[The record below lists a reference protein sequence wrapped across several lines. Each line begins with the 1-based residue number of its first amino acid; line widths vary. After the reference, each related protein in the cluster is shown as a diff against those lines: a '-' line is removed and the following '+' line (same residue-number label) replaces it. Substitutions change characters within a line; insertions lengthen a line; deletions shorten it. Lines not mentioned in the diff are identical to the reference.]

1 MSRYDYPRFIIK
13 TLFKIIN
20 TTKSGFRIVNCEVGN
35 NFEKQFQKCNLLA
48 NKHLVYIQS
57 ESPLVNLTMAG

>member
-1 MSRYDYPRFIIK
+1 MSRYDFPVLSLN

-20 TTKSGFRIVNCEVGN
+20 TTKSAFRIIKSETILKDNSKNV
-35 NFEKQFQKCNLLA
+35 
-48 NKHLVYIQS
+48 IQR